1 MYQANIQAAAID
13 GFHTM
18 AFSERVQRLC
28 ATGEKRVSVTRP
40 ASLEEALAALAVAR
54 SHLGG
59 LVPDDVAAAAIAHNP
74 DVFHLV
80 GEQGERSDRPAFLAY
95 LPLNRRGAWALVN
108 QQFSGMRPDLTMVCG
123 ADERPHAIYIWLIF
137 APGTLTPTLRALAP
151 LLGRLAPE
159 GCPLFTRGVTGH
171 TSRLFPAMGFVEA
184 RAAYPNAAADLLA
197 LSPRSGFPVFETE
210 AVARAAGTITVRVA
224 RTMED
229 MLKCFTIRSATYM
242 AEQDCPFDE
251 EFDGND
257 FCATHF
263 LGEIDGEPAGCI
275 RVRYFADFVKLERLA
290 VRHEFRNSRLSFRLV
305 REAID
310 YCRRKGY
317 LKAYGHSRSDL
328 VRFWGI
334 FGFRAIAGRPH
345 FTFSEVE
352 YVELEASL
360 AATQDRLIIG
370 ADPYMLI
377 RPEGDWDRPGP
388 LDRSSSRPASI
399 GPRRHNR
406 GPSIERK
413 AQDLTSSSA
422 ASV

>member
-13 GFHTM
+13 GFQTM

-28 ATGEKRVSVTRP
+28 ANGEKSVSVTRA
-40 ASLEEALAALAVAR
+40 ASLAEALAALAVAR

-59 LVPDDVAAAAIAHNP
+59 LVADNVAAAAIAHNP
-74 DVFHLV
+74 DIFHLV

-95 LPLNRRGAWALVN
+95 LPLNRRGAWALTN
-108 QQFSGMRPDLTMVCG
+108 QQFSGMSPDLTMVCR

-184 RAAYPNAAADLLA
+184 RDVYPNAAADLLA
-197 LSPRSGFPVFETE
+197 LSPCLGFPVFENGGARRTAG
-210 AVARAAGTITVRVA
+210 AVTVRVA

-305 REAID
+305 REAIN

-317 LKAYGHSRSDL
+317 LRAYGHSRSDL

-334 FGFRAIAGRPH
+334 FGFRAIAGRPV

-360 AATQDRLIIG
+360 AVMEDRLAIG
-370 ADPYMLI
+370 ANPYMLI

-388 LDRSSSRPASI
+388 LDRSSLRPTSI
-399 GPRRHNR
+399 EPRRRNR
-406 GPSIERK
+406 GASVGRM
-413 AQDLTSSSA
+413 AQDLTPSSVV
-422 ASV
+422 SV

>member
-1 MYQANIQAAAID
+1 MYQANIRAAAID

-18 AFSERVQRLC
+18 AFPERVQRLC
-28 ATGEKRVSVTRP
+28 AIAEKSLPVTQA
-40 ASLEEALAALAVAR
+40 ASSEEALAALAIAR
-54 SHLGG
+54 RHLGN
-59 LVPDDVAAAAIAHNP
+59 LVPNDVAAAAVAHNP
-74 DVFHLV
+74 DIFHIV
-80 GEQGERSDRPAFLAY
+80 GEHAKRSGRPAFLAY
-95 LPLNRRGAWALVN
+95 LPLNRRGAYALVN
-108 QQFSGMRPDLTMVCG
+108 GQFSGMQPDLTMVCR

-137 APGTLTPTLRALAP
+137 APGALTPTLRALAP
-151 LLGRLAPE
+151 LLRRLAPE
-159 GCPLFTRGVTGH
+159 GCPLFTRGVTRH
-171 TSRLFPAMGFVEA
+171 TARLVPAMGFVEA
-184 RAAYPNAAADLLA
+184 RHAYPNAAEDLLA
-197 LSPRSGFPVFETE
+197 LSPRSGFPAFEGE
-210 AVARAAGTITVRVA
+210 PVARATTSITVRVA

-229 MLKCFTIRSATYM
+229 MLKCFTVRSATYM

-305 REAID
+305 REAIN

-317 LKAYGHSRSDL
+317 RRAYGHSRSDL
-328 VRFWGI
+328 VGFWGI
-334 FGFRAIAGRPH
+334 FGFRAIADRPL

-360 AATQDRLIIG
+360 AATEDRLAIG

-388 LDRSSSRPASI
+388 LDRSSSRPTSIAS
-399 GPRRHNR
+399 RRRNR
-406 GPSIERK
+406 GPSSDRTRRE
-413 AQDLTSSSA
+413 LPSSSTA
-422 ASV
+422 GA

>member
-1 MYQANIQAAAID
+1 MYRANIQTAAID

-28 ATGEKRVSVTRP
+28 AAGDRTIHVTRA
-40 ASLEEALAALAVAR
+40 ASLDEALAALAFAR
-54 SHLGG
+54 RQLRG
-59 LVPDDVAAAAIAHNP
+59 LVPNDVAAAAIAHNREI
-74 DVFHLV
+74 FHIV
-80 GEQGERSDRPAFLAY
+80 GEQDERSDRPAFLAY
-95 LPLNRRGAWALVN
+95 LPLNRQGASALVN
-108 QQFSGMRPDLTMVCG
+108 RQFSGMEPDLTMVCR
-123 ADERPHAIYIWLIF
+123 ADERPHAIYIWLMF

-171 TSRLFPAMGFVEA
+171 MSRLFPALGFIEA
-184 RAAYPNAAADLLA
+184 RHVYPNAAADLLA
-197 LSPRSGFPVFETE
+197 LSPRSGFPLFENE
-210 AVARAAGTITVRVA
+210 LVARPAGAITVRVA

-229 MLKCFTIRSATYM
+229 ILKCFTVRSATYM

-305 REAID
+305 REAIS

-317 LKAYGHSRSDL
+317 RRAYGHSRSDL

-334 FGFRAIAGRPH
+334 FGFRAIADRPR

-360 AATQDRLIIG
+360 AATEDRLAIG
-370 ADPYMLI
+370 ADPYILI

-399 GPRRHNR
+399 GSRRRNR
-406 GPSIERK
+406 GPSVERM
-413 AQDLTSSSA
+413 AQNLTSSSTA
-422 ASV
+422 GA